1 LKGYNAITS
10 QQLNGS
16 GGGGHQQAPVGIV
29 NPTPRTNNKTLSTMD
44 LRLLSTQHIPHEQK
58 QFFRLSAPLCSN
70 NFIPSNGPNHN
81 GENNHINKRTE
92 SRSNDHFKSG
102 NDVSTQ
108 FRLPENA
115 INKSK
120 SNMDIS
126 SYHRLQQ
133 MRMGYDEQQLNYRN
147 NISAFNSGQTLNP
160 MKCGLSRNNQVDQNN
175 PMGFLSQSMFMGS
188 SFPMPPSDKTT
199 NHKSRFS

>member
-1 LKGYNAITS
+1 
-10 QQLNGS
+10 
-16 GGGGHQQAPVGIV
+16 
-29 NPTPRTNNKTLSTMD
+29 MD
-44 LRLLSTQHIPHEQK
+44 LRLLTTQHIPHEQK

-70 NFIPSNGPNHN
+70 NFIPSNGPNHS
-81 GENNHINKRTE
+81 GDKNHINRRTE

-102 NDVSTQ
+102 NDVSTP

-133 MRMGYDEQQLNYRN
+133 MRMGYEEQQLSYRN
-147 NISAFNSGQTLNP
+147 NIQGAFNSGHTLNP
-160 MKCGLSRNNQVDQNN
+160 MHFGLSRNNQVDQNF
-175 PMGFLSQSMFMGS
+175 PMGFQSQSILMGS

-199 NHKSRFS
+199 KHKSRFS